1 MNQPLTAPLDLFFDY
16 QRSTGP
22 TIGAFVTGLR
32 DGRLLGARI
41 GDGRVLVPPPEY
53 DPATGVPIDDF
64 VEVGPA
70 GTVLSY
76 SWQDEPQPEHPL
88 DTPFAWALVQ
98 LDGADTPLL
107 HVLQGDRD
115 ELEVGLR
122 VVPRWADE
130 RAGRITDLV
139 FVPERRL
146 SSSKPSSDP
155 EHPSGTS
162 QPGSDPER
170 PLSPSTPSSAEAEPV
185 SLINTPIAL
194 SIEHS
199 ASAQESEYLRGL
211 ARGELIGARVGPG
224 SPVYIP
230 PRGASP
236 TDGVPTE
243 EFVQV
248 ADTGTVTTFCIVNVP
263 FLGQQ
268 ITPPYVSAYV
278 LLDGADIAIQHLI
291 LECPAD
297 EVRMGMRVQAKWRPE
312 SEWGHTLRNIEYFR
326 PTGEPDADYE
336 TYRHHL

>member
-1 MNQPLTAPLDLFFDY
+1 MTQPLTAPLDLFFDY

-22 TIGAFVTGLR
+22 AIGAFVTAVR
-32 DGRLLGARI
+32 DGRLLG
-41 GDGRVLVPPPEY
+41 GRTADRRVVVPPPEY
-53 DPATGVPIDDF
+53 DPATGDPITDF
-64 VEVGPA
+64 VDVGPA

-76 SWQDEPQPEHPL
+76 SWQAEPQPEHPL
-88 DTPFAWALVQ
+88 ETPFAWVLVQ

-107 HVLQGDRD
+107 HVLQAEAS
-115 ELEVGLR
+115 ELEVGMR
-122 VVPRWADE
+122 VQARWADE

-139 FVPERRL
+139 FVPEGAAA
-146 SSSKPSSDP
+146 DP
-155 EHPSGTS
+155 AP
-162 QPGSDPER
+162 
-170 PLSPSTPSSAEAEPV
+170 AEADEPV
-185 SLINTPIAL
+185 SMINTPIAL
-194 SIEHS
+194 SIQHS
-199 ASAQESEYLRGL
+199 ASHQESEYLRGL

-243 EFVQV
+243 DFVHV
-248 ADTGTVTTFCIVNVP
+248 SDTGTVTTFCIVNVP

-268 ITPPYVSAYV
+268 ITPPYVSAYI